1 MDSAGE
7 GYQSSAGG
15 TAAPTAAASSA
26 DPTAV
31 LPPSSSLR
39 RRVSAAR
46 ESLVRKTSVVP
57 RLAAGR
63 SIAAPPAGVQHRVSL
78 APRRTIGYRVSQLG
92 GGAEAAGGYSDG
104 DGPGGGGGGGG
115 GGGHAKTISVMHLA
129 VLGFFWTSGGIYGN
143 EELLAAAPVAHIL
156 ALCVAAPLLYALPL
170 AAMTAELSAALPVD
184 GARVVF
190 VQEAFGDGLGLHNG
204 VWCWLVSVVD
214 AAVYPAMAAE
224 YINVAAGGAL
234 GRVPGGR
241 LVTAQAIVAL
251 LTVANLGG
259 MEWILRLEVAFAVVT
274 VVPCLLYIGLGF
286 GLGKADFGLVLG
298 AAAAGAQP
306 VDWAKLLSWVMWL
319 YSGFDSFGS
328 VAGEIEEPQRTIPL
342 AVALL
347 LPVVTAFNTLPF
359 VVAGTDD

>member
-1 MDSAGE
+1 
-7 GYQSSAGG
+7 
-15 TAAPTAAASSA
+15 
-26 DPTAV
+26 
-31 LPPSSSLR
+31 
-39 RRVSAAR
+39 
-46 ESLVRKTSVVP
+46 
-57 RLAAGR
+57 
-63 SIAAPPAGVQHRVSL
+63 
-78 APRRTIGYRVSQLG
+78 
-92 GGAEAAGGYSDG
+92 
-104 DGPGGGGGGGG
+104 
-115 GGGHAKTISVMHLA
+115 
-129 VLGFFWTSGGIYGN
+129 
-143 EELLAAAPVAHIL
+143 
-156 ALCVAAPLLYALPL
+156 
-170 AAMTAELSAALPVD
+170 
-184 GARVVF
+184 
-190 VQEAFGDGLGLHNG
+190 

-224 YINVAAGGAL
+224 YMDVAAGGAL

-241 LVTAQAIVAL
+241 LAAAQAIVAL

-298 AAAAGAQP
+298 AAAAGSQP

-359 VVAGTDD
+359 VVAGTCG